1 MSKTLKKIR
10 QNLTDSTRNI
20 KRSSLSGKDYKKQ
33 EFRREENPTSKY
45 MVNATASLVAQ
56 MVNNL
61 PAMWETQVRSLGQE
75 GPLDKERATHTSTLA
90 WRIPWTKEPG
100 ALQSMVLQRVRYD

>member
-33 EFRREENPTSKY
+33 EFRREENPTSK
-45 MVNATASLVAQ
+45 
-56 MVNNL
+56 
-61 PAMWETQVRSLGQE
+61 
-75 GPLDKERATHTSTLA
+75 
-90 WRIPWTKEPG
+90 
-100 ALQSMVLQRVRYD
+100 